1 MNETNGL
8 EDQDPLVLESVPS
21 EMRNRFQD
29 LYQLYAHAEELT
41 QALERRLKQP
51 NHPQPLK
58 LPSREL

>member
-1 MNETNGL
+1 MDDTNGL
-8 EDQDPLVLESVPS
+8 GHKDPQVLESVPS

-41 QALERRLKQP
+41 QALERRLEQP
-51 NHPQPLK
+51 NHPQSLN